1 MAQSTWYTFWDFYN
15 MKVSFVTTK
24 RLAIPICM
32 LLSTLFIQ
40 SSSFAQDSKK
50 TSLEQAIQSKQFI
63 FKAQTA
69 FPMRGGMRQLTSEYD
84 LKVKGDTIIAYLP
97 YFGRAYVAP
106 IDPTKGG
113 IQFTSTQNNY
123 TLKAKKKNSE
133 ITIVPKNIQEVHQLH
148 LNISPNGNA
157 SLQVISNNRDPINF
171 NGYVEALKEIN

>member
-1 MAQSTWYTFWDFYN
+1 MRKLPLY
-15 MKVSFVTTK
+15 
-24 RLAIPICM
+24 I
-32 LLSTLFIQ
+32 LLLLLLGAR
-40 SSSFAQDSKK
+40 SSFAQETKK
-50 TSLEQAIQSKQFI
+50 TTVEQAIQSKQFI

-84 LKVKGDTIIAYLP
+84 LKVNGDTLTAYLP

-123 TLKAKKKNSE
+123 TLKVRKKNSE
-133 ITIVPKNIQEVHQLH
+133 INIVPKNIQEVRQLH

-157 SLQVISNNRDPINF
+157 SLQVISNNRDPITF
-171 NGYVEALKEIN
+171 NGYVEALKETN

>member
-1 MAQSTWYTFWDFYN
+1 MF
-15 MKVSFVTTK
+15 
-24 RLAIPICM
+24 
-32 LLSTLFIQ
+32 LSTFFFPR
-40 SSSFAQDSKK
+40 SSFAQETKK
-50 TSLEQAIQSKQFI
+50 TTVEQAIQSKQFI

-84 LKVKGDTIIAYLP
+84 LKVNGDTLTAYLP

-123 TLKAKKKNSE
+123 TLKVKKKNSE
-133 ITIVPKNIQEVHQLH
+133 INIVPKNIQEVRQLH

-157 SLQVISNNRDPINF
+157 SLQVISNNRDPITF
-171 NGYVEALKEIN
+171 NGYVEALKETN

>member
-1 MAQSTWYTFWDFYN
+1 
-15 MKVSFVTTK
+15 MKVSFVTTH

-32 LLSTLFIQ
+32 LLSTFFFPG
-40 SSSFAQDSKK
+40 SSFAQETKK
-50 TSLEQAIQSKQFI
+50 TTVEQAIQSKQFI

-84 LKVKGDTIIAYLP
+84 LKVNGDTLTAYLP

-123 TLKAKKKNSE
+123 TLKVRKKNSE
-133 ITIVPKNIQEVHQLH
+133 INIVPKNIQEVRQLH

-157 SLQVISNNRDPINF
+157 SLQVISNNRDPITF
-171 NGYVEALKEIN
+171 NGYVEALKETN